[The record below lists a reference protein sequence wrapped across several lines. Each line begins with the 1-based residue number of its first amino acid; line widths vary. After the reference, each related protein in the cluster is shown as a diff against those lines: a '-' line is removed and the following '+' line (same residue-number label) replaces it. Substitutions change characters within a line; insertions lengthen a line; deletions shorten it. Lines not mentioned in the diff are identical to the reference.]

1 MSVPVFVCRYKLVG
15 SARSAKIEPYLD
27 VNENEVN
34 KSSLKSAFQASN
46 RDSSSGNSVVKQNK
60 SNQPLSS
67 KVDGILKLH
76 LKTQKNSFPSD
87 VDTEDNVLEANR
99 EKRRKERD
107 RAINELKSNLS
118 PVKRIDTHRSFK
130 NDFAPPIEAS
140 HINHIKTKASEALL
154 GHTSYVLIKKLNLE
168 VGIQKECVE
177 DGNRSSSPPVPLTG
191 NRSSLFISSLL
202 VQPRFWLLLT
212 NMLL

>member
-1 MSVPVFVCRYKLVG
+1 VG
-15 SARSAKIEPYLD
+15 SARSAKLEPYLG
-27 VNENEVN
+27 VNENGVN
-34 KSSLKSAFQASN
+34 MSSLKSAFQASN

-67 KVDGILKLH
+67 EVDSIIKLH

-107 RAINELKSNLS
+107 REINELKSNLS
-118 PVKRIDTHRSFK
+118 PVKGINTHRCLK
-130 NDFAPPIEAS
+130 NDFTPPIEAS
-140 HINHIKTKASEALL
+140 HINHIETKASEAPL
-154 GHTSYVLIKKLNLE
+154 GRTCYVLVRKLNLE

-202 VQPRFWLLLT
+202 VQPRFCFLLT
-212 NMLL
+212 NVLL